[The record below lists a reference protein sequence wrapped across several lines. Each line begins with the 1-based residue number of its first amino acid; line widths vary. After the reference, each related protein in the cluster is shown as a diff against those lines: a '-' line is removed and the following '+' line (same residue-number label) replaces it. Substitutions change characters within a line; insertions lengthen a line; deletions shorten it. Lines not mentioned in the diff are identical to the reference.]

1 MNPEPNYFKVNRSLL
16 NSERWL
22 SETFTRGQAWVDLFG
37 LAQHKNTYFRIRGI
51 RVEVQRGQL
60 AYSELTLS
68 KRWGWSRNKT
78 RKFLKELENDGNIE
92 QQKNNLTTIIS
103 IVKYDFWQGDE
114 EKKVQQKVHQ
124 KDTRRTPEGTHTT
137 NDNKYIDNKLSIS
150 VGNTPSN
157 GNAEINLI
165 LEEFKKRIGRIPADK
180 YERRVAQ
187 HVRLLINGFI
197 KRNGVV
203 FLKLRGR
210 ELTLGYVLEKS
221 WDWYMKKEYAPS
233 TEKLEAY
240 KLRLKVFLD
249 LHETRLKQEGGD
261 LYGIK

>member
-1 MNPEPNYFKVNRSLL
+1 MDDQGWIKLHRKMKDWEWYNDANTFRLFIHILL
-16 NSERWL
+16 EANHE
-22 SETFTRGQAWVDLFG
+22 D
-37 LAQHKNTYFRIRGI
+37 HKWRGI
-51 RVEVQRGQL
+51 LVKKGTFITGRKSLAKSLNISQRSIRTSLNKLKSTNEIAIKTTNKYSISQVQKWEMYQQNDQQNDQQTVQRV
-60 AYSELTLS
+60 TS
-68 KRWGWSRNKT
+68 KRPASDHKQE
-78 RKFLKELENDGNIE
+78 LK
-92 QQKNNLTTIIS
+92 
-103 IVKYDFWQGDE
+103 
-114 EKKVQQKVHQ
+114 
-124 KDTRRTPEGTHTT
+124 
-137 NDNKYIDNKLSIS
+137 KYIDNKLSIS